1 MATDPQ
7 VSRAKFAHEIA
18 LFQDQKDQYAKM
30 GIWMLS
36 AEYPDVLVAFA
47 TPKSQ
52 QVFVPFGALVNFVD
66 YNARPLTVT
75 LVHPCTRKV
84 LTLSEVLP
92 QAIPNFQCQPP
103 PRIARFRIVGG
114 QLVHDSILQGYDN
127 DDPKPFLCIPGV
139 RSYHEHP
146 AHTGDSWWLHKN
158 LGEGSLH
165 NILHTLWKYGV
176 RNITGSN
183 LALQV
188 VSGGY
193 VAQPEFEQPAP
204 RAPQPV
210 QQAPEQPTEPPPD
223 GGQT

>member
-7 VSRAKFAHEIA
+7 VSRAKFTHEIA
-18 LFQDQKDQYAKM
+18 LFQDQKEQYAKM

-66 YNARPLTVT
+66 YNARPLAVT
-75 LVHPCTRKV
+75 LVHPCTRKA
-84 LTLSEVLP
+84 LKLSEVLP
-92 QAIPNFQCQPP
+92 QAIPNVQSQPP
-103 PRIARFRIVGG
+103 PRIARFRIVGH
-114 QLVHDSILQGYDN
+114 QLVHDSILQGYGN
-127 DDPKPFLCIPGV
+127 DDPKPFLCMPGV

-176 RNITGSN
+176 CNITGPN
-183 LALQV
+183 LVLQV

-193 VAQPEFEQPAP
+193 VVQPEFEQPAP
-204 RAPQPV
+204 MAPQPV

-223 GGQT
+223 GGLT